1 MNGEMS
7 GYPPIRVEYRSVM
20 VVLEKRIIREMT
32 NDCDSPLLSDA
43 LCSWCVEAQK
53 DISHVMLT
61 RGCDSELE

>member
-1 MNGEMS
+1 
-7 GYPPIRVEYRSVM
+7 M